1 MTRILLVEDD
11 GDNLKLFTLI
21 LENDGFDVDAYSD
34 PDNAWSEFRPEYYDL
49 LILDYRMPNLNG
61 LELYKRIITMD
72 KSVVAILLTANYE
85 MIDKTEIEVLQRHAN
100 LKVIK
105 KPIAI
110 PKLLDEVALIL
121 A

>member
-21 LENDGFDVDAYSD
+21 LENDGFDVDAYID
-34 PDNAWSEFRPEYYDL
+34 PDDAWSEFRPNYYDL
-49 LILDYRMPNLNG
+49 LILDYRMPHFSG
-61 LELYKRIITMD
+61 LELFKRILAMD

-85 MIDKTEIEVLQRHAN
+85 MIDKTEIEALQLHAN
-100 LKVIK
+100 LKLIK

-110 PKLLDEVALIL
+110 PKLLNEVASIL
-121 A
+121 N

>member
-11 GDNLKLFTLI
+11 SDNLKLFTLI
-21 LENDGFDVDAYSD
+21 LENDGFDVDAYVD
-34 PDNAWSEFRPEYYDL
+34 PDNAWLEFRSCYYDL

-61 LELYKRIITMD
+61 LELYKRIVALD
-72 KSVVAILLTANYE
+72 KSVKAILLTANYE
-85 MIDKTEIEVLQRHAN
+85 QVDKNEIESLQRHTN

-110 PKLLDEVALIL
+110 PKLLDEVASIL
-121 A
+121 N